1 MNFGQA
7 IEAMKQGKKMTRFSW
22 KNSRFLWLKPATDT
36 ISVCFQEMGGALNN
50 TTGWVPQQRDLFA
63 EDWEVFE

>member
-1 MNFGQA
+1 MNFGKA
-7 IEAMKQGKKMTRFSW
+7 IEALKQGKKITRFSW
-22 KNSRFLWLKPATDT
+22 KNSRFLWIKPATDT
-36 ISVCFQEMGGALNN
+36 ISVCGGALNN